1 MLRRATG
8 FVTFRGNGYT
18 MRRIVRE
25 RSAALN
31 STQLIQFVGVI
42 AALVLIIPGVI
53 WGLRDRRTALRNIA
67 IWVALI
73 GAAVL
78 LFWLQVRP
86 R

>member
-18 MRRIVRE
+18 VHRIVRE

>member
-1 MLRRATG
+1 
-8 FVTFRGNGYT
+8 
-18 MRRIVRE
+18 
-25 RSAALN
+25 LN

-42 AALVLIIPGVI
+42 GALVLIIPGVI

-86 R
+86 T

>member
-1 MLRRATG
+1 M
-8 FVTFRGNGYT
+8 
-18 MRRIVRE
+18 
-25 RSAALN
+25 N

-53 WGLRDRRTALRNIA
+53 WGLRDRRTAFRNIA

-73 GAAVL
+73 GVAVL

>member
-1 MLRRATG
+1 
-8 FVTFRGNGYT
+8 
-18 MRRIVRE
+18 
-25 RSAALN
+25 LN

>member
-1 MLRRATG
+1 M
-8 FVTFRGNGYT
+8 
-18 MRRIVRE
+18 
-25 RSAALN
+25 N
-31 STQLIQFVGVI
+31 STQLIQFVGII

-67 IWVALI
+67 IWVAI
-73 GAAVL
+73 VGVGVL

>member
-1 MLRRATG
+1 
-8 FVTFRGNGYT
+8 
-18 MRRIVRE
+18 
-25 RSAALN
+25 LN

-42 AALVLIIPGVI
+42 GALVLIIPGVI

-73 GAAVL
+73 GAAAL

-86 R
+86 T

>member
-1 MLRRATG
+1 
-8 FVTFRGNGYT
+8 
-18 MRRIVRE
+18 
-25 RSAALN
+25 LN
-31 STQLIQFVGVI
+31 STQLIQLVGVI
-42 AALVLIIPGVI
+42 GALVLIIPGVI

-86 R
+86 T